1 MPWSME
7 PIDLHPTL
15 IDATLDR
22 IEVACTVDL
31 EARDAADLPAAAAV
45 RVHLFPR
52 GEGEVRAAILG
63 RVHPSDDREDD
74 GVRAY
79 HITFAAPPPG
89 RYQLVMSWTDTDGL
103 AHREAIA
110 WPGSA
115 DGLVRID

>member
-7 PIDLHPTL
+7 PVDLHPTL

-31 EARDAADLPAAAAV
+31 EADDAAELPAAAAV

-52 GEGEVRAAILG
+52 GEGEARAAILG
-63 RVHPSDDREDD
+63 KVRQSDERLVE
-74 GVRAY
+74 GARAY
-79 HITFAAPPPG
+79 HLAFAAPPPG
-89 RYQLVMSWTDTDGL
+89 RYQLVMSWTDADGL

-115 DGLVRID
+115 DGLVHID